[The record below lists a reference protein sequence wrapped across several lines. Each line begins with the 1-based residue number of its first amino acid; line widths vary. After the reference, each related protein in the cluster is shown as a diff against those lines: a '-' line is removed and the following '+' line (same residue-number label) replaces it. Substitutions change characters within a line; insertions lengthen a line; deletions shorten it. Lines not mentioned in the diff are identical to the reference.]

1 MATKKKPAKKATKA
15 TKKRPRILKKG
26 AKATKAARIA
36 YQKGMRIPEGYIW
49 TGGRYLQKTKNLR
62 PIGSKNSQATLDAV
76 EGNHDLVYGKK
87 GKRKDK
93 GALRRMS
100 KLGNIYAK
108 GNGEIA
114 VDFSKDAKMSKILNE
129 AGTGKVADPKASQI
143 RKLQKFLDLTNG
155 AKKQM
160 PGVPKRAKETG
171 EGAKKKLK
179 KGHNVVFFGPDGH
192 AR

>member
-26 AKATKAARIA
+26 AKATRAARIA
-36 YQKGMRIPEGYIW
+36 YKKGMKIPEGYIW
-49 TGGRYLQKTKNLR
+49 TGGRYLSQTRWLE
-62 PIGSKNSQATLDAV
+62 PIGSKNSAATKKAIA
-76 EGNHDLVYGKK
+76 ENHDLVYGKK

-100 KLGNIYAK
+100 KLGNIYST
-108 GNGEIA
+108 GNGDIA
-114 VDFSKDAKMSKILNE
+114 VDFSKDTKMSKILNE
-129 AGTGKVADPKASQI
+129 AGTGKVADPKSSQI
-143 RKLQKFLDLTNG
+143 RKLQKFLSAERDKG
-155 AKKQM
+155 GDKIPKKYQ
-160 PGVPKRAKETG
+160 ETA
-171 EGAKKKLK
+171 ESAKKKLK